1 MVVDGGTGRR
11 GGEGVGVSVSGKTGT
26 AEVGVGEKKRKN
38 TWFIAYAPSESPV
51 VAIAMVIENGQSGG
65 GTTAPK
71 VAEVLKAVF

>member
-11 GGEGVGVSVSGKTGT
+11 GGEGVGVPVSGKTGT

-38 TWFIAYAPSESPV
+38 TWFIAYAPSENPG